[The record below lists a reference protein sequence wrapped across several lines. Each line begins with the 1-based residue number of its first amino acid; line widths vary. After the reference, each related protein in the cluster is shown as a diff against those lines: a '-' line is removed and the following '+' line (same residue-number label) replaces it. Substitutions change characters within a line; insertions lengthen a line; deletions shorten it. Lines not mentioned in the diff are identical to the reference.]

1 MATRIE
7 STVVELDVDKC
18 TLTFGVAPCTAT
30 GSPKCYNSFRTCRA
44 KAAFTKG
51 SQTIQFTS
59 AGAPIPVGQPL
70 RPYVS
75 SVEIAAT
82 ELDVAKGLAARASS
96 TVKMMDETDSDLAMD
111 PYVSTRATPAKGTF
125 WLRLLARNHNIVGRP
140 ARIDRAFIDE
150 AGTRGTGT
158 VERFIVDRIAG
169 PDGRGEV
176 TLTLKDPIKLAD
188 RSKAPTPS
196 TGKLA
201 VDLAL
206 LDTQLE
212 LGSGEGAAYA
222 SSGFVRVGDEIIRYT
237 SKAGDTLIWGAGSDR
252 ATWGT
257 SAAEHSAGDLV
268 QQCLHFDN
276 APVATV
282 IQTLL
287 NLAGIQNANI
297 DLVQLQAQDDIWLS
311 TGYRITTLISDPTE
325 ISTLLAEICQQT
337 MSVLWWANVEQRVK
351 FRVVLPDSPAT
362 AFTTALT
369 DAANLIEGSVAI
381 ERQDTERV
389 TFVAVYFGLMKA
401 TEDPTKPASFR
412 FGEAAVD
419 LDAESANEYGDR
431 RTRVLTSRWFGVANS
446 LAMRTL
452 ARRLLARYRDPP
464 RLISFALDPKDD
476 SVREGDLRDIQ
487 HPMLV
492 DETGAPKALRC
503 LVTRRQRS
511 AHRGDYRALETN
523 FDRRYAFV
531 APAGTSNYPSNN
543 GYACVS
549 NASGL
554 MSDGT
559 SGYLII

>member
-1 MATRIE
+1 MAARIE

-30 GSPKCYNSFRTCRA
+30 GATKCYNTWRTCRA
-44 KAAFTKG
+44 KAAFTRG
-51 SQTIQFTS
+51 TQTLKFTG
-59 AGAPIPVGQPL
+59 AGGPIPVGQAL
-70 RPYVS
+70 RPYIS

-82 ELDVAKGLAARASS
+82 ELDVARGLAARASS
-96 TVKMMDETDSDLAMD
+96 TVKMMDETDSALETD
-111 PYVSTRATPAKGTF
+111 PYVATRASAAQGTF

-140 ARIDRAFIDE
+140 ARIDRAFVNE
-150 AGTRGTGT
+150 AGTRGTG
-158 VERFIVDRIAG
+158 IVDRIAG

-201 VDLAL
+201 VDLGL
-206 LDTQLE
+206 QDTQLE

-222 SSGFVRVGDEIIRYT
+222 SSGFVRVGDEIIRYD
-237 SKAGDTLIWGAGSDR
+237 SKSGDTLLWTDGTAR

-257 SAAEHSAGDLV
+257 AAAEHAAGDLV

-276 APVATV
+276 ASVATV

-287 NLAGIQNANI
+287 NLAGIVNGNI
-297 DLVQLQAQDDIWLS
+297 DLVQLAAQDDIWLS

-337 MSVLWWANVEQRVK
+337 MSVLWWANVEQKVK
-351 FRVVLPDSPAT
+351 FRVVLPESPAT
-362 AFTTALT
+362 AVTTALT
-369 DAANLIEGSVAI
+369 DVANLIEGSVAI

-431 RTRVLTSRWFGVANS
+431 RTRVLTSRWFGTANA

-476 SVREGDLRDIQ
+476 SVREGDLRDLT

-492 DETGAPKALRC
+492 DETGAPKTMRC
-503 LVTRRQRS
+503 LITRRQRS
-511 AHRGDYRALETN
+511 AARGDYRALETN

-531 APAGTSNYPSNN
+531 APAGTSNFPNNN

-549 NASGL
+549 SPAGT
-554 MSDGT
+554 MSDG
-559 SGYLII
+559 SPGYLII